1 MGLDQYLMTEDGKEV
16 LYWRKEN
23 AIHHYMVEVAVNK
36 DQVKTDNC
44 TDFYIKRSDIKDL
57 RDICWKLFELSTHLI
72 DVENWEDY
80 VEAKREFSE
89 TAQKLLP
96 TQDGFFFGSTE
107 YDSIYIQNLFYTAR
121 KLDKILSE
129 YSDSK
134 FIYYAWY

>member
-1 MGLDQYLMTEDGKEV
+1 MCAEQYLMTEDGKEV
-16 LYWRKEN
+16 LYWRKAN
-23 AIHHYMVEVAVNK
+23 SIHRYMTEVAANK
-36 DQVKTDNC
+36 EQVENDNR
-44 TDFYIKRSDIKDL
+44 TDFYIARSDIKEL
-57 RDICWKLFELSTHLI
+57 RDICWKLIELSTYLI

-80 VEAKREFSE
+80 VEAKRKFNE

-96 TQDGFFFGSTE
+96 TQDGFFFGSTK
-107 YDSIYIQNLFYTAR
+107 YDSEYIQNLFYTVR